1 MKVKRCPICAQE
13 LLNEDAICQY
23 CGKIHFQIANAS
35 LMDRNSTKTIKN
47 VAYNRPILY
56 VTDYFFAFDKEDI
69 TASAMAGGGAAAFG
83 VVGALVGG
91 LAGDAISAAKKTM
104 KRSSTAIYY
113 EWNRV
118 FSLSYPMQPWPAK
131 WYQMKMSADQG
142 IDVRFKDGS
151 ELAVWIAAKAE
162 KGRELYEIMNRLH
175 RQSMTPDPV
184 GRSDTVSPDVNTNVV
199 SGGNMTK
206 TTTDTNLVRH
216 GGTEQIMS
224 VLRAGMAA
232 DSRQSF
238 FKCSYC
244 GVTQMRE
251 GDVCSY
257 CGKPAPAP
265 ASESQTVLGQQFM
278 QRAQTVSGQWDL
290 SGKQDLAEKQNI
302 SVQRSA
308 WQSESVNDRRVCP
321 SCGTMQET
329 GNKFCVRC
337 GQKLMV
343 DQPKEKFCPHCGV
356 KVMEGMLFCGECGTK
371 LM

>member
-23 CGKIHFQIANAS
+23 CGKIHFQIKNAS
-35 LMDRNSTKTIKN
+35 LMDRYSTKMIKN
-47 VAYNRPILY
+47 AAYNRPILY
-56 VTDYFFAFDKEDI
+56 VTDYFFAFDKEDA
-69 TASAMAGGGAAAFG
+69 TSVFMARGGGAAFG
-83 VVGALVGG
+83 AVGAVVGG

-118 FSLSYPMQPWPAK
+118 SSLRYPMQPWPAK
-131 WYQMKMSADQG
+131 WYMKLSADQG
-142 IDVRFKDGS
+142 IDVQFKDGS

-162 KGRELYEIMNRLH
+162 KARELYEIMNRLH

-184 GRSDTVSPDVNTNVV
+184 GRSGTVVPSVNTNVV

-206 TTTDTNLVRH
+206 TTTDTNSTEH
-216 GGTEQIMS
+216 GGTERIIP
-224 VLRAGMAA
+224 VFRAGMAA
-232 DSRQSF
+232 DNRQSF

-257 CGKPAPAP
+257 CGKSAPAP
-265 ASESQTVLGQQFM
+265 VSESQTVLGQQFM
-278 QRAQTVSGQWDL
+278 QSAQTVSGQWDL
-290 SGKQDLAEKQNI
+290 SGKQDLSEKQNI
-302 SVQRSA
+302 SVQRPV
-308 WQSESVNDRRVCP
+308 WQSESVNDHRACP
-321 SCGTMQET
+321 SCGTMQEA

-337 GQKLMV
+337 GQKLIV

-356 KVMEGMLFCGECGTK
+356 KVMEGMLFCGECGTR
-371 LM
+371 LT

>member
-23 CGKIHFQIANAS
+23 CGKIHFQITNAS
-35 LMDRNSTKTIKN
+35 LMDRYSTKTIKN
-47 VAYNRPILY
+47 VANNRPILY

-104 KRSSTAIYY
+104 KRSSTSIYY

-118 FSLSYPMQPWPAK
+118 SSLSYPMQPWPAK

-184 GRSDTVSPDVNTNVV
+184 GRSDTVSPGVNTNVV

-224 VLRAGMAA
+224 VLRAGMA

-257 CGKPAPAP
+257 CGKPVPGAKLGTSLTTPVQLP
-265 ASESQTVLGQQFM
+265 GSETRGAIGQQHL
-278 QRAQTVSGQWDL
+278 AGW
-290 SGKQDLAEKQNI
+290 QD
-302 SVQRSA
+302 
-308 WQSESVNDRRVCP
+308 DRRACP
-321 SCGTMQET
+321 SCGTMQEA
-329 GNKFCVRC
+329 GNKFCIRC

-343 DQPKEKFCPHCGV
+343 DRPREKFCPHCGV